1 MPTIHREHGYRFY
14 FNSNENDEP
23 AHIHIKSEKGRM
35 KIWLT
40 KLTIAKVRNIPDH
53 EQTKL
58 LEIVEKNQ
66 KKFLQEW
73 NNFYQKE
80 KQA

>member
-23 AHIHIKSEKGRM
+23 AHIHIKGKGGRM
-35 KIWLT
+35 KVWLKT
-40 KLTIAKVRNIPDH
+40 LTVAKVRNVPDH

-58 LEIVEKNQ
+58 LEIVEKEQ
-66 KKFLQEW
+66 GKFRQAW
-73 NNFYQKE
+73 NNFHE
-80 KQA
+80 ENG